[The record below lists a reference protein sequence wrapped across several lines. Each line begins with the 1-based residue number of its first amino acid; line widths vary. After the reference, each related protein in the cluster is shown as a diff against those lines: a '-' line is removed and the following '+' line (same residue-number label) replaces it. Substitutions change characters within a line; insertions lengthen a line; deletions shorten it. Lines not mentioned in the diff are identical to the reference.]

1 MYFYFNSF
9 LICVL
14 CIVKVMYFVFLV
26 VVEILDF
33 DSESDDFI
41 YKFKFDIE
49 DFIIFILNEFGGF
62 ERDEEFL

>member
-1 MYFYFNSF
+1 MYFYVNSF

>member
-1 MYFYFNSF
+1 MYIYGNSF

>member
-1 MYFYFNSF
+1 MYFYGNSF

-33 DSESDDFI
+33 DLESDDFI

>member
-1 MYFYFNSF
+1 MYFYVNSF
-9 LICVL
+9 SICVL

>member
-1 MYFYFNSF
+1 MYIYGNSF
-9 LICVL
+9 SICVL